1 MSSTRL
7 VPMTNDQL
15 TILMLTA
22 AVLFLST
29 VVVVTFDSA
38 LITALFVLVVLA
50 WSLRLYV
57 QVFRRGK

>member
-29 VVVVTFDSA
+29 AVVVTFDSA

-57 QVFRRGK
+57 QVFRRGR